1 MPVAFARYLSEFG
14 MEPLLL
20 DVQDF
25 HREDAGYAK
34 TIKERGFD
42 PPVCHIMYRDRDVL
56 IIRDLHPDIATCTPV
71 IPVENP
77 HQLDGGRGFRGVWGV
92 RGNGERCSGFG
103 MRQIGVK
110 ILTPRI
116 HGLMTLGKPLHL
128 TDVSLCI
135 YRPR

>member
-1 MPVAFARYLSEFG
+1 MWMKMKNTMSPVKKSLGSRGWVHAGHPEIQKFSQKR
-14 MEPLLL
+14 
-20 DVQDF
+20 V
-25 HREDAGYAK
+25 HRE
-34 TIKERGFD
+34 
-42 PPVCHIMYRDRDVL
+42 
-56 IIRDLHPDIATCTPV
+56 ATCTPV